1 MCFMCEYV
9 RRHYMIDPDGDG
21 ITYYL
26 CVSMFEAMGLPITIH
41 LNSFGVFTKIYLIF
55 QAIEPCCWLGC

>member
-1 MCFMCEYV
+1 
-9 RRHYMIDPDGDG
+9 MIDPDGDG